1 MAITVNQTPGT
12 NPSLHDDLWF
22 VASSTNSGQT
32 NFKYVFDVYI
42 SSTLVARV
50 KLFPDPVEDSAAF
63 NAASIVR
70 NYWLSYFKA
79 NTSREAF
86 NYDGNDI
93 YVAYTIKYGEEYN
106 GTLYTNLTTANYKA
120 YNFYNPL
127 FRTWSTDYFGSFDS
141 KWLTN
146 RDRNNLYVG
155 YSEKLYISWLNIN
168 FPDVAIGL
176 KVSVDGATLQ
186 TGATQMVD
194 EFTMFDV
201 SPGAINDYFGSTLI
215 PSTFTK
221 YTVRVN
227 NLDTLTIYNSCSK
240 YTVETLHFLNQLGGY
255 DTFTFRLVNKQES
268 TGERK
273 NYERSGWEFASDAM
287 SRYDAYNRMYAGAR
301 TFSVMQSVVFRLTS
315 DWLTETDHNWLR
327 ELIMSPEV
335 YLEKNGYYYPVTIGT
350 NNWQQKIRN
359 VDKTFNLTL
368 DVNYSKKVNSQ
379 YR

>member
-70 NYWLSYFKA
+70 NYWLSYFKP
-79 NTSREAF
+79 NSTQTAF
-86 NYDGNDI
+86 SYDGNDI
-93 YVAYTIKYGEEYN
+93 YVGYTIKYGEEYG
-106 GTLYTNLTTANYKA
+106 GTLYTNLTTASYKA
-120 YNFYNPL
+120 YNYYNPI
-127 FRTWSTDYFGSFDS
+127 FRNWSTDYLGSFDN

-146 RDRNNLYVG
+146 RDKNNLYVG
-155 YSEKLYISWLNIN
+155 YTEKLFISYLNIN
-168 FPDVAIGL
+168 FTDVAIGL
-176 KVSVDGATLQ
+176 KVSVDGGTLQ
-186 TGATQMVD
+186 TGSTQLSD

-201 SPGAINDYFGSTLI
+201 SPAAINTYFGSTLI

-227 NLDTLTIYNSCSK
+227 NQETITVYNSCSK

-273 NYERSGWEFASDAM
+273 NYERSGWEFSSDAM

-301 TFSVMQSVVFRLTS
+301 TYSVMQSVVFRLTS

-335 YLEKNGYYYPVTIGT
+335 YLEKSGYYYPVTIGT

-379 YR
+379 FR

>member
-1 MAITVNQTPGT
+1 MAITVLQTPGT

-22 VASSTNSGQT
+22 VASSNNTGQA
-32 NFKYVFDVYI
+32 NFKYVFDIYI
-42 SSTLVARV
+42 SSTIVARI
-50 KLFPDPVEDSAAF
+50 KLFPDPVEDSVAF
-63 NAASIVR
+63 NAANIVR
-70 NYWLSYFKA
+70 NYWLSYFKPS
-79 NTSREAF
+79 TTQTAF

-93 YVAYTIKYGEEYN
+93 YVAFTIKYGEEYD

-120 YNFYNPL
+120 YNYYNPL
-127 FRTWSTDYFGSFDS
+127 FRDWSADYFGAFDG
-141 KWLTN
+141 KFLTN
-146 RDRNNLYVG
+146 RDKNNLYVG
-155 YSEKLYISWLNIN
+155 YTEKLFISYLNIG
-168 FPDVAIGL
+168 FPDVAIRL
-176 KVSVDGATLQ
+176 KVSVDGGTVQ
-186 TGATQMVD
+186 NGSTQLVD

-201 SPGAINDYFGSTLI
+201 SPAAINTYFGSTII

-227 NLDTLTIYNSCSK
+227 DGETITVYNSCSK

-255 DTFTFRLVNKQES
+255 DTYTFRLVNKQES
-268 TGERK
+268 TAERK
-273 NYERSGWEFASDAM
+273 NYDRPGWEFSSDTM
-287 SRYDAYNRMYAGAR
+287 SRYDANKRIYAGVR
-301 TFSVMQSVVFRLTS
+301 TFSVNQSVVFRLTS

-335 YLEKNGYYYPVTIGT
+335 YLEKSGYFYPVTIGT
-350 NNWQQKIRN
+350 NNWSQKIRN

>member
-12 NPSLHDDLWF
+12 NSSLHDDLWF
-22 VASSTNSGQT
+22 VASSSNSSEP

-70 NYWLSYFKA
+70 NYWLSYFKP
-79 NTSREAF
+79 NSTQTAF

-106 GTLYTNLTTANYKA
+106 GTLYTNLTTVNYKA
-120 YNFYNPL
+120 YNYYNPI
-127 FRTWSTDYFGSFDS
+127 FRDWSADYFGSFDG

-155 YSEKLYISWLNIN
+155 YTEKLFISYLNIG

-176 KVSVDGATLQ
+176 KVSVDGGTLQ
-186 TGATQMVD
+186 TGSTQMVD

-201 SPGAINDYFGSTLI
+201 SPGAINTYFGSTII

-227 NLDTLTIYNSCSK
+227 NQETITVYNSCNR

-273 NYERSGWEFASDAM
+273 NYERSGWEFASDTM
-287 SRYDAYNRMYAGAR
+287 SRYDAYKRMYAGQR
-301 TFSVMQSVVFRLTS
+301 TYSVMQSVVFRLTS

-379 YR
+379 FR

>member
-70 NYWLSYFKA
+70 NYWLSYFKP

-93 YVAYTIKYGEEYN
+93 YVGYTIKYGEEYN

-120 YNFYNPL
+120 YNYYNPL
-127 FRTWSTDYFGSFDS
+127 FRTWSTDYLGSFDS

-176 KVSVDGATLQ
+176 KVSVDGGTLQ
-186 TGATQMVD
+186 VGATQLVD

-273 NYERSGWEFASDAM
+273 NYERSGWEFASDTM

-301 TFSVMQSVVFRLTS
+301 TYSVMQSVVFRLTS

-335 YLEKNGYYYPVTIGT
+335 YLEKSGYYYPVTIST

-379 YR
+379 FR